1 MQHSEYNVCY
11 KGFNGGPLCQ
21 IYTGVQRSCDR
32 VCELIFK
39 QQQLPGL
46 WEDLISYLFKVY
58 Y

>member
-39 QQQLPGL
+39 QQQLPGCG
-46 WEDLISYLFKVY
+46 KT
-58 Y
+58 